1 MPEIQDPLL
10 FSKLNLE
17 TAIIDWTELQRFF
30 AQGKVL
36 FIDKNTDLVSTAESI
51 ASDQSDQVSKLIQ
64 KHTINLVSDE
74 QAKQWIESNSQVWA
88 VVVAPWVLVQE
99 AD

>member
-1 MPEIQDPLL
+1 MPEKQDPLL
-10 FSKLNLE
+10 FSKLNQE
-17 TAIIDWTELQRFF
+17 TAIISWHDLQRFF

-36 FIDKNTDLVSTAESI
+36 FVDKHLDLVSIAELC
-51 ASDQSDQVSKLIQ
+51 ASDQSQQVVDLIQ
-64 KHTINLVSDE
+64 KKTINLVSDE
-74 QAKQWIESNSQVWA
+74 QAKRWVLNNTEVWA

>member
-1 MPEIQDPLL
+1 MSKKQDPLL

-17 TAIIDWTELQRFF
+17 TAKIDWTELQRFF

-36 FIDKNTDLVSTAESI
+36 FVGNHQDLVSIAEMC
-51 ASDQSDQVSKLIQ
+51 ASDQSHQVANLIQ
-64 KHTINLVSDE
+64 KQTINLVSDE
-74 QAKQWIESNSQVWA
+74 QAKQWIENNSQVWA

-99 AD
+99 SD